1 MTQPTA
7 ARPTQESSAHFYS
20 RDRLPFYQV
29 PYADASK
36 GMRAP
41 TLADARKVAAIP
53 SVTTY
58 LQILDKPALNTWKVE
73 QGVNAVMTSPRGV
86 EEELDAFIHRVIQI
100 ERVHEQESEIARD
113 KGNEIH
119 AAMEALFRNEPESEW
134 TPFARPAFEHVWKT
148 VGFVRDLHLE
158 IILTSERHAGKV
170 DFIAETPEGNWIIDW
185 KSTGKLPTKESYP
198 EHRLQLAA
206 YAKSWSELGH
216 GVIRTA
222 NCYISTKE
230 EGKFAFF
237 ENPPWQ
243 EDWPAFEAVMKIWSW
258 MHRGYDPVEAAK
270 KLKEPEL

>member
-7 ARPTQESSAHFYS
+7 ARPIAAESTHFYLRS
-20 RDRLPFYQV
+20 AEPLYEV
-29 PYADASK
+29 PYANGK
-36 GMRAP
+36 GMRAA
-41 TLADARKVAAIP
+41 TLADARKLAAIP

-58 LQILDKPALNTWKVE
+58 LQVLDKPALNTWKVE
-73 QGVNAVMTSPRGV
+73 QGVNAVMTSPRAEG
-86 EEELDAFIHRVIQI
+86 EELDAFIHRVIEI
-100 ERVHEQESEIARD
+100 ERVHEQESKIARD
-113 KGNEIH
+113 KGTAIH
-119 AAMEALFRNEPESEW
+119 AAMEALLMGQPTEW
-134 TPFARPAFEHVWKT
+134 QEWIRPAYEHMWNV
-148 VGFVRDLHLE
+148 VGFTRELHLE
-158 IILTSERHAGKV
+158 RILVSERHAGKV
-170 DFIAETPEGNWIIDW
+170 DFIAETPECDWVIDW
-185 KSTGKLPTKESYP
+185 KSAGKLPKDGSYS

-258 MHRGYDPVEAAK
+258 MHKGYDPVEAAK
-270 KLKEPEL
+270 KLKEVNE